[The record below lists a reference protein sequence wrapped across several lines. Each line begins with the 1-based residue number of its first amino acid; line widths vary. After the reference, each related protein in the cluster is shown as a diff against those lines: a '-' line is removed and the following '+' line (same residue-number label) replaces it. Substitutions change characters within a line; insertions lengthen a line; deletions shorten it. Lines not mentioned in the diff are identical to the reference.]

1 MYKKTIEFEDF
12 DGNLCKEDKFFHLS
26 ETELAEMELS
36 TDGGMVKLLEKIVNE
51 KDNSKIV
58 EYFKMLILKS
68 YGEKSLDGKSFIKVD
83 SEGHPLSIAFS
94 QTAAYDALFME
105 LATNADKAAAFVNGI
120 LPKKFQKDN
129 LKEVIDSA
137 NKLANQ

>member
-1 MYKKTIEFEDF
+1 M
-12 DGNLCKEDKFFHLS
+12 
-26 ETELAEMELS
+26 
-36 TDGGMVKLLEKIVNE
+36 
-51 KDNSKIV
+51 
-58 EYFKMLILKS
+58 
-68 YGEKSLDGKSFIKVD
+68 
-83 SEGHPLSIAFS
+83 SIAFS

-105 LATNADKAAAFVNGI
+105 LATDADKAAAFVNGI

>member
-1 MYKKTIEFEDF
+1 
-12 DGNLCKEDKFFHLS
+12 
-26 ETELAEMELS
+26 
-36 TDGGMVKLLEKIVNE
+36 
-51 KDNSKIV
+51 
-58 EYFKMLILKS
+58 MLILKS

-83 SEGHPLSIAFS
+83 SEGRPLSIAFS

-105 LATNADKAAAFVNGI
+105 LATDADKAAAFVNGI

>member
-12 DGNLCKEDKFFHLS
+12 DGNLCKEDKLFHLS

-51 KDNSKIV
+51 KDNSKII

-68 YGEKSLDGKSFIKVD
+68 YGEKSFDGKSFIKFD

-105 LATNADKAAAFVNGI
+105 LATDADKAAAFVNGI

-129 LKEVIDSA
+129 LKDVIDSA

>member
-1 MYKKTIEFEDF
+1 MYKKTIEFEVF
-12 DGNLCKEDKFFHLS
+12 DGNACKEDKFFHLS

-51 KDNSKIV
+51 KDNSKII

-83 SEGHPLSIAFS
+83 SEGRPLSIAFS

-105 LATNADKAAAFVNGI
+105 LATDADKAAAFVNGI